1 MHAFFISTLK
11 SQTRLIYAY
20 KNIRSSPP
28 EVSLQKGVL
37 KIYSNFLVGHPSSDG
52 IMLKIPYGV
61 DVLLHLPASHLKTK
75 SDFIVGSVESGLGK

>member
-1 MHAFFISTLK
+1 M
-11 SQTRLIYAY
+11 
-20 KNIRSSPP
+20 
-28 EVSLQKGVL
+28 SLQKGVL

-75 SDFIVGSVESGLGK
+75 SDFIVGSVESGLGKWTLVVAVISVDAYTFF